1 MTTPR
6 SAATRYVAE
15 SLGVVVV
22 CQFFATF
29 NVPRRNNPNR
39 VTYNIAVAVWPT
51 GMVDKPRQIAADMCI
66 AREKMIDSEAP
77 NFSTLEVFILTKE
90 AISIPYFLARIVNDS
105 FIFFNILPCI
115 NAPPI

>member
-1 MTTPR
+1 MQH
-6 SAATRYVAE
+6 AE
-15 SLGVVVV
+15 IYLG
-22 CQFFATF
+22 
-29 NVPRRNNPNR
+29 
-39 VTYNIAVAVWPT
+39 
-51 GMVDKPRQIAADMCI
+51 IAADMCI